1 MSMPL
6 RAREA
11 YRLWAPSYAEET
23 VVTLLE
29 DELVADMTPPLAGLN
44 LLDAGCGTGRRLR
57 GCGAAA
63 ATGVDLC
70 PEMLA
75 AGRAAGLPDTIP
87 TFVGD
92 LRALPVADQ
101 GFDVVW
107 CRLAIGHVPECHRV
121 YSELARACRPGGQV
135 IVTDFH
141 PEAHLAGFRRT
152 FRHDGEMHEVE
163 HYFHSVAI
171 HRSAAT
177 QAGLRFGQVREGRVG
192 PQVRSCYERAGKL
205 AWYEAQLDLP
215 MVLALAF
222 TKED

>member
-1 MSMPL
+1 MSAPL
-6 RAREA
+6 SARAA

-29 DELVADMTPPLAGLN
+29 NELVADMTPPLAGLN

-57 GCGAAA
+57 DCGAAA

-87 TFVGD
+87 TLVGD
-92 LRALPVADQ
+92 LRALPVADRS
-101 GFDVVW
+101 FDVVW
-107 CRLAIGHVPECHRV
+107 CRLAIGHVPECDGV
-121 YSELARACRPGGQV
+121 YVELARACRPGGQV

-141 PEAHLAGFRRT
+141 PDAHLAGFRRT
-152 FRHDGEMHEVE
+152 FRHDGEVHEVE
-163 HYFHSVAI
+163 HYLYSAAI
-171 HRSAAT
+171 HRFAAAR
-177 QAGLRFGQVREGRVG
+177 AGLRLDLVREARVG

-222 TKED
+222 TKEG